1 MVSTTPSS
9 IASGGHDLALDDA
22 PSHSTPARPPSALVR
37 LPLSLPR
44 EAQAQLTASAALAHR
59 RLYVALRG
67 DWQLLSIS
75 EVHAK
80 LHWVY
85 QHVARTQPALDV
97 RVLLP
102 CASSDIGPGAP
113 ELDVLIGK
121 PEEEEEL
128 EAINA
133 ARKAL
138 DLPPLGFV
146 TVEVAALADA
156 SSTWLPPPDGGTA
169 AGAGAAATAATI
181 DGDGDLNAPAPMCSH
196 VCVGGTFD
204 YLHVG
209 HKLLLSLAAYCA
221 SERLVC
227 GVSDA
232 PLLQKKTLREL
243 MQVRWMPLMTC
254 LACKC
259 SSRRARHPLHA
270 ADRAPARPLLACK
283 CSPQRARHPA
293 MQPIELRLALVDDFV
308 HSIKPSI
315 KLELSAL
322 QVCERSQIKPLG
334 GPLMMA
340 ADDGR

>member
-9 IASGGHDLALDDA
+9 KASGGHDLALDA
-22 PSHSTPARPPSALVR
+22 PSLSTPARPPSALVR
-37 LPLSLPR
+37 LPLSLPL

-75 EVHAK
+75 AVHAK

-138 DLPPLGFV
+138 DLPPLSFVSVSSVPPLGFV
-146 TVEVAALADA
+146 GFVPVEVAALADA
-156 SSTWLPPPDGGTA
+156 SSTWLPPPDGSTA
-169 AGAGAAATAATI
+169 AGADAAATGATI
-181 DGDGDLNAPAPMCSH
+181 DGDGDLDAPAPMCSH

-243 MQVRWMPLMTC
+243 MQVR
-254 LACKC
+254 
-259 SSRRARHPLHA
+259 
-270 ADRAPARPLLACK
+270 
-283 CSPQRARHPA
+283 
-293 MQPIELRLALVDDFV
+293 
-308 HSIKPSI
+308 
-315 KLELSAL
+315 
-322 QVCERSQIKPLG
+322 
-334 GPLMMA
+334 
-340 ADDGR
+340 

>member
-9 IASGGHDLALDDA
+9 KASGGHDLALDA
-22 PSHSTPARPPSALVR
+22 PSLSTPARPPSALVR
-37 LPLSLPR
+37 LPLSLPL

-75 EVHAK
+75 AVHAK

-146 TVEVAALADA
+146 KVEVAALADA
-156 SSTWLPPPDGGTA
+156 SSTWLPPP
-169 AGAGAAATAATI
+169 AGHCAAATGATI
-181 DGDGDLNAPAPMCSH
+181 DGDGDLDAPAPMCSH

-243 MQVRWMPLMTC
+243 MQVR
-254 LACKC
+254 
-259 SSRRARHPLHA
+259 
-270 ADRAPARPLLACK
+270 
-283 CSPQRARHPA
+283 
-293 MQPIELRLALVDDFV
+293 
-308 HSIKPSI
+308 
-315 KLELSAL
+315 
-322 QVCERSQIKPLG
+322 
-334 GPLMMA
+334 
-340 ADDGR
+340 

>member
-22 PSHSTPARPPSALVR
+22 PSLSTPARPPSALVR

-259 SSRRARHPLHA
+259 S
-270 ADRAPARPLLACK
+270 
-283 CSPQRARHPA
+283 PQRARHPA

-340 ADDGR
+340 ADDGRSAGR

>member
-9 IASGGHDLALDDA
+9 KASGGHDLALDA
-22 PSHSTPARPPSALVR
+22 PSLSTPARPPSALVR
-37 LPLSLPR
+37 LPLSLPL

-75 EVHAK
+75 AVHAK

-121 PEEEEEL
+121 PDEEEEL

-146 TVEVAALADA
+146 AVEVVTDRGDHDDAPLAVVVTPPLGFVKVEVAALADA

-243 MQVRWMPLMTC
+243 MQVR
-254 LACKC
+254 
-259 SSRRARHPLHA
+259 
-270 ADRAPARPLLACK
+270 
-283 CSPQRARHPA
+283 
-293 MQPIELRLALVDDFV
+293 
-308 HSIKPSI
+308 
-315 KLELSAL
+315 
-322 QVCERSQIKPLG
+322 
-334 GPLMMA
+334 
-340 ADDGR
+340 